1 MEAWMTGPVKLH
13 SISALLAPGLLAL
26 ALCAST
32 AQAQFWRFSNEPP
45 DAVSYGARLEMND
58 LSQVRAWLDAGMPPD
73 FFADHIGTG
82 LMVAAWLGDLP
93 MMELLVAR
101 GADVNKANALGETA
115 LMHAAWR
122 GNADAVKWL
131 VAKGARINSEPMHW
145 SALHYAVFAGHWE
158 VANYLLLSG
167 ADINARSTNGSSVLM
182 MAVYEG
188 HDAIVRRLLAR
199 GADPAVKNDRGD
211 GALEW
216 AFKFQRHGIARLVAD
231 PSEFALAAN
240 RPRSQWGPAVRSQPA
255 ASAPPAETPAP
266 GSEFAGQ
273 IDELVR
279 MRDTLAARG
288 LKDAVRKIDTRIAF
302 LRAQRARAERGQTP
316 AAVLEIS
323 ASRASPD
330 DQRMKIIFG
339 ADGASP

>member
-1 MEAWMTGPVKLH
+1 MTGPFKLH
-13 SISALLAPGLLAL
+13 SISAMLAPGLLAL
-26 ALCAST
+26 ALCAT
-32 AQAQFWRFSNEPP
+32 AAQAQFWRFSSEPP
-45 DAVSYGARLEMND
+45 DPVTYGARLEMND
-58 LSQVRAWLDAGMPPD
+58 LSQVRDWLDAGMHPD

-122 GNADAVKWL
+122 GNYDAVKWL
-131 VAKGARINSEPMHW
+131 VARGARVNSEPMHW
-145 SALHYAVFAGHWE
+145 SALHYAAFAGHWE
-158 VANYLLLSG
+158 IANYLLLNG
-167 ADINARSTNGSSVLM
+167 ADINARSTNGSSALM

-188 HDAIVRRLLAR
+188 HEAIVRRLLAR
-199 GADPAVKNDRGD
+199 GADPAIKNDRGD

-240 RPRSQWGPAVRSQPA
+240 RPRSQWGTAVRSQPA
-255 ASAPPAETPAP
+255 GNAPPAEPETPAP
-266 GSEFAGQ
+266 GSEFAGK

-279 MRDTLAARG
+279 MRNTLAARG
-288 LKDAVRKIDTRIAF
+288 LKDAVRKIDTRIAS
-302 LRAQRARAERGQTP
+302 LRAQRARAEREQTP

-323 ASRASPD
+323 ASRASPE

-339 ADGASP
+339 TDGASP